1 VLINYPFGKI
11 LANRSFHMLANL
23 AIRLGNRRDITN
35 NLKLM
40 RGDLARQLVITEP
53 WFAANAEIGL
63 QVVLLGCSI
72 QEVPISWMNRTFDM
86 GHSSF
91 KVLKFGTGYVR
102 VLWRFARGTRFGHR
116 PLSKTAPVRA

>member
-53 WFAANAEIGL
+53 WFAANAEIGM
-63 QVVLLGCSI
+63 QVVLLGRST
-72 QEVPISWMNRTFDM
+72 QEVLFP
-86 GHSSF
+86 G
-91 KVLKFGTGYVR
+91 
-102 VLWRFARGTRFGHR
+102 
-116 PLSKTAPVRA
+116 